1 MIKKIFF
8 IISIFIL
15 YSNCSF
21 DTKSGIWT
29 NSEKIE
35 KITEVKETI
44 LFKKKNYDIKEFNK
58 DLLIEIPL
66 DVSKN
71 NKKYQTNNFGV
82 LFVREDLSK
91 KSKYK
96 YSKIKYFDNFN
107 PELIFDKDSLIFFD
121 KKGSIIKFDD
131 KSKIIWKKNFY
142 TKREKKLLPIL
153 KFTSNNNQLIV
164 TDSFA
169 KYYAMDL
176 NTGEK
181 LWEKNHKVVFISDIK
196 IDKDRFYIIDAKNVI
211 NCFSLLDGSK
221 IWEFGSDD
229 NFIKSQKKLSIVFD
243 EKKVYFNNSR
253 GDIYSLDKEEGSLI
267 WLTPTRDESDSY
279 QSFLLKTSKLVL
291 DKNDLFFSN
300 NKNVFFSL
308 DASTGIVK
316 WTQKV
321 NSDLKPVIIDNT
333 IFTISTDGY
342 LFVINKL
349 TGQIVR
355 ITDIFQK
362 MRSKNKQK
370 NISMSGFVV
379 GTKKVYLA
387 LNNGKILE
395 IDIKTGKVSSIL
407 RVSRGKISEPFINGG
422 KMFIVKNDEII
433 KLN

>member
-58 DLLIEIPL
+58 ELLIEIPL

-71 NKKYQTNNFGV
+71 NNKYQTNNFGV

-181 LWEKNHKVVFISDIK
+181 LWEKNHKVVFISDPFQLSP
-196 IDKDRFYIIDAKNVI
+196 IDHLLALVQARELNVI
-211 NCFSLLDGSK
+211 IHQYCSNTGRREQQPILGLAGCGCLQQSCLK
-221 IWEFGSDD
+221 
-229 NFIKSQKKLSIVFD
+229 
-243 EKKVYFNNSR
+243 NN
-253 GDIYSLDKEEGSLI
+253 L
-267 WLTPTRDESDSY
+267 
-279 QSFLLKTSKLVL
+279 FL
-291 DKNDLFFSN
+291 
-300 NKNVFFSL
+300 
-308 DASTGIVK
+308 
-316 WTQKV
+316 
-321 NSDLKPVIIDNT
+321 
-333 IFTISTDGY
+333 
-342 LFVINKL
+342 
-349 TGQIVR
+349 
-355 ITDIFQK
+355 
-362 MRSKNKQK
+362 
-370 NISMSGFVV
+370 
-379 GTKKVYLA
+379 
-387 LNNGKILE
+387 
-395 IDIKTGKVSSIL
+395 
-407 RVSRGKISEPFINGG
+407 
-422 KMFIVKNDEII
+422 
-433 KLN
+433 